1 MCGHGGAALR
11 GTSGRRAD
19 ASFLNPLA
27 AGRQRFGTVAV
38 LISRGP
44 SCDSQAHD
52 SPVTCVVWSTVFFFY
67 WKTNPNE
74 RTTRRSLVVERLRML
89 EVQP

>member
-11 GTSGRRAD
+11 GTPGRRAD
-19 ASFLNPLA
+19 ASFLSTLA
-27 AGRQRFGTVAV
+27 AGHRRFGTVAV

-52 SPVTCVVWSTVFFFY
+52 SPVTRVVWSAVFFFY
-67 WKTNPNE
+67 WKTDPTE
-74 RTTRRSLVVERLRML
+74 RMMRRSLGVERLRML